1 MFNAYQFKFYHPLLL
16 LVFPLIGT
24 LLSPQVNWTWF
35 DYLVMGGLLLSL
47 GIGAHFILKRFNKS
61 AKKLTYLFA
70 LILVFML
77 IWAEL
82 AVGIFCSP
90 LAGS

>member
-24 LLSPQVNWTWF
+24 LLSPQVNCTWF

-61 AKKLTYLFA
+61 AKKWTYLFA
-70 LILVFML
+70 LMLVFML

-82 AVGIFCSP
+82 AVGIFGSP